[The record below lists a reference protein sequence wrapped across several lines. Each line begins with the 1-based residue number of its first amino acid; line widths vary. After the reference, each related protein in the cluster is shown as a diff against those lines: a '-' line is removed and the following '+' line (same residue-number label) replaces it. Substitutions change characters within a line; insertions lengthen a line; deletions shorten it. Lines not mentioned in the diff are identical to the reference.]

1 MVTYSYRA
9 RDVSLPKDIPSAC
22 HPVLLRWPLGSRF
35 SAGAELCLAL
45 FQGHLWEPARRGM
58 ILSSCWGRQT
68 GDLDCVCVCE
78 RERSILHISSPGHRS
93 VLSPQVP
100 WASLK
105 VAGRGLC
112 ANLAPGRCSSPPRP
126 APWPTWEGRRGLQT
140 HAPLSGLQDSAS

>member
-58 ILSSCWGRQT
+58 ILSSCWGRQA

-78 RERSILHISSPGHRS
+78 REKHPSHLFPGPPFSSFPAGALGQPEGCWPGPLRQPCTWEMLFTASPRS
-93 VLSPQVP
+93 
-100 WASLK
+100 
-105 VAGRGLC
+105 
-112 ANLAPGRCSSPPRP
+112 LAYLGGQERPSDPRP
-126 APWPTWEGRRGLQT
+126 AVRPAGF
-140 HAPLSGLQDSAS
+140 S